1 MNSFGTVGDIPIPIR
16 LTVWPTCCYFKQE
29 YPDDPFFTY
38 LAELHLISFNAPT
51 WTYRCDSW
59 GCFPCEPS
67 LVKSL
72 WGLHGVPQVSD
83 VHLWIICTTLYDFQ
97 VCLSDFGLG
106 IWPPQPFPPVPV
118 TDLLDSEGITL
129 NITPWMSRTLT
140 GLLKSSPQVQN
151 ANGELWTHLGE
162 MSCIENHCSKLY
174 HQFHTRCLPTIYSN
188 ASLRLTR
195 NHCSKNPGLRCASTT
210 ERTMLLLLKK
220 LV

>member
-16 LTVWPTCCYFKQE
+16 LAVWPTCCYLKEE

-72 WGLHGVPQVSD
+72 WGLHGFPQVSY

-118 TDLLDSEGITL
+118 TDLLDSEGITTL
-129 NITPWMSRTLT
+129 NITPWMSRTRT
-140 GLLKSSPQVQN
+140 GLLKSSPPSAKCKWWTGDPSWWN
-151 ANGELWTHLGE
+151 ELHWKSL
-162 MSCIENHCSKLY
+162 
-174 HQFHTRCLPTIYSN
+174 QQTIPSVSN
-188 ASLRLTR
+188 PVSSH
-195 NHCSKNPGLRCASTT
+195 N
-210 ERTMLLLLKK
+210 LLKC
-220 LV
+220 

>member
-1 MNSFGTVGDIPIPIR
+1 MNSFGTVGDTPIPIR
-16 LTVWPTCCYFKQE
+16 LAVWPTCCYLKEE

-72 WGLHGVPQVSD
+72 WGLHGFPQVSD

-118 TDLLDSEGITL
+118 TDLF
-129 NITPWMSRTLT
+129 
-140 GLLKSSPQVQN
+140 GL
-151 ANGELWTHLGE
+151 W
-162 MSCIENHCSKLY
+162 
-174 HQFHTRCLPTIYSN
+174 
-188 ASLRLTR
+188 R
-195 NHCSKNPGLRCASTT
+195 NHPEHNSLNVENFDRAFEEFPPNAKCKWWIVDPSWWNELHWKSLQQIILSVSHPVPSHN
-210 ERTMLLLLKK
+210 LLNC
-220 LV
+220 